1 MNNLCHV
8 VNDPIEGVLVDVL
21 QGLATVELLQVAE
34 LHLHLLL
41 FLQGKNKIR
50 FATIVKDILGLLF
63 QIIEK
68 VSDKN
73 QICQALVTLTAAACA
88 SQSVN
93 SFFIIAL
100 LPTIRALERKAL

>member
-41 FLQGKNKIR
+41 FLQDEINNQVFYQSSRYFRAFVPKLRI
-50 FATIVKDILGLLF
+50 GL
-63 QIIEK
+63 
-68 VSDKN
+68 
-73 QICQALVTLTAAACA
+73 
-88 SQSVN
+88 
-93 SFFIIAL
+93 
-100 LPTIRALERKAL
+100 

>member
-41 FLQGKNKIR
+41 FLQYKNK
-50 FATIVKDILGLLF
+50 
-63 QIIEK
+63 
-68 VSDKN
+68 N
-73 QICQALVTLTAAACA
+73 QVYY
-88 SQSVN
+88 QS
-93 SFFIIAL
+93 
-100 LPTIRALERKAL
+100 